1 VIQLAVECLR
11 FGALG
16 VRSGPHGAFEIV
28 QFAAGDTAT
37 TTALIEIERSGH
49 PTLKISRVDRE
60 ERALN
65 PWSTASVEK
74 AVIDHGRDENPTD
87 FKLTAAR
94 KGDAVEIVLA
104 GHCGYRLFW
113 WRAEVELVNDEVI
126 VRGPFLSNDPDS

>member
-11 FGALG
+11 FGTLG
-16 VRSGPHGAFEIV
+16 VRSAPFGAFEII
-28 QFAAGDTAT
+28 QFATGETAT
-37 TTALIEIERSGH
+37 TAALIEVERSGH
-49 PTLKISRVDRE
+49 PALKISKVERQ

-113 WRAEVELVNDEVI
+113 WRAEIELVNNEVI

>member
-11 FGALG
+11 FGTLG
-16 VRSGPHGAFEIV
+16 VRSAPHGAFEIIL
-28 QFAAGDTAT
+28 FAAGDTAT
-37 TTALIEIERSGH
+37 TAALIEVERSGH
-49 PTLKISRVDRE
+49 PSLKISKVDPQ

-65 PWSTASVEK
+65 PWATASVEK

-113 WRAEVELVNDEVI
+113 WRAEIELVNNEVI

>member
-1 VIQLAVECLR
+1 MIQLAVECLR

-49 PTLKISRVDRE
+49 PALKISRVDRE